1 MNQHEQHDYQEKQ
14 AQQQQHER
22 QPEHALQQRP
32 RHQHPQQAA
41 PKHLRS
47 CIACG
52 TSASKRDL
60 VRIVRTPE
68 GSLQLDTSGKKP
80 GRGAYVCSISCFEQA
95 LRSSKLQRAL
105 KTNISQNELESL
117 TVQVQSVFIDKR

>member
-22 QPEHALQQRP
+22 QPEHACQQHP

-41 PKHLRS
+41 PKRLRS

-80 GRGAYVCSISCFEQA
+80 GRGAYVCSLSCFEQA

>member
-22 QPEHALQQRP
+22 HPEHACQQHP
-32 RHQHPQQAA
+32 RRQHPQQAA
-41 PKHLRS
+41 PKRLRS

-80 GRGAYVCSISCFEQA
+80 GRGAYVCSLSCFEQA

>member
-22 QPEHALQQRP
+22 QPEHA

-41 PKHLRS
+41 PKRLRS

-52 TSASKRDL
+52 TSANKRDL

-80 GRGAYVCSISCFEQA
+80 GRGAYVCSLSCFEQA

>member
-14 AQQQQHER
+14 TQQQQHER
-22 QPEHALQQRP
+22 QPEHACQQHP

-41 PKHLRS
+41 PKRLRS

-80 GRGAYVCSISCFEQA
+80 GRGAYVCSLSCFEQA

>member
-1 MNQHEQHDYQEKQ
+1 MNQHEHHDYQEKQ

-41 PKHLRS
+41 PKRLRS

-80 GRGAYVCSISCFEQA
+80 GRGAYVCSLACFEQA

>member
-22 QPEHALQQRP
+22 QPEHA

-41 PKHLRS
+41 PKRLRS

-80 GRGAYVCSISCFEQA
+80 GRGAYVCSLSCFEQA

>member
-14 AQQQQHER
+14 EQQQQHER
-22 QPEHALQQRP
+22 QPEHACQQHP
-32 RHQHPQQAA
+32 RHQHPQQSA
-41 PKHLRS
+41 PKRLRS

-80 GRGAYVCSISCFEQA
+80 GRGAYVCSLSCFEQA

>member
-22 QPEHALQQRP
+22 QPEHALQQHP
-32 RHQHPQQAA
+32 RHQHPRQAA
-41 PKHLRS
+41 PKRLRS

-80 GRGAYVCSISCFEQA
+80 GRGAYVCSLSCFEQA

>member
-22 QPEHALQQRP
+22 QPEHACQQHP
-32 RHQHPQQAA
+32 RHQHPQQSA
-41 PKHLRS
+41 PKRLRS

-80 GRGAYVCSISCFEQA
+80 GRGAYVCSLSCFEQA

>member
-1 MNQHEQHDYQEKQ
+1 MNQHEQHE
-14 AQQQQHER
+14 QHSKPTQ
-22 QPEHALQQRP
+22 QPEQPRHQHP

-41 PKHLRS
+41 PKRLRS

-80 GRGAYVCSISCFEQA
+80 GRGAYVCSLACFEQA

>member
-14 AQQQQHER
+14 TQQQQHER
-22 QPEHALQQRP
+22 QPEHA

-41 PKHLRS
+41 PKRLRS

-80 GRGAYVCSISCFEQA
+80 GRGAYVCSLSCFEQA

>member
-22 QPEHALQQRP
+22 QPEHARQQHP
-32 RHQHPQQAA
+32 RHQHPQQTA
-41 PKHLRS
+41 PKRLRS

-80 GRGAYVCSISCFEQA
+80 GRGAYVCSLSCFEQA

>member
-14 AQQQQHER
+14 EQQQQHER
-22 QPEHALQQRP
+22 QPEHACQQHP

-41 PKHLRS
+41 PKRLRS

-80 GRGAYVCSISCFEQA
+80 GRGAYVCSLSCFEQA

>member
-14 AQQQQHER
+14 EQQQQHER
-22 QPEHALQQRP
+22 HPEHACQ
-32 RHQHPQQAA
+32 QHPQQSA
-41 PKHLRS
+41 PKRLRS

-80 GRGAYVCSISCFEQA
+80 GRGAYVCSLSCFEQA

>member
-41 PKHLRS
+41 PKRLRS

>member
-32 RHQHPQQAA
+32 QQAA
-41 PKHLRS
+41 PKRLGS

-80 GRGAYVCSISCFEQA
+80 GRGAYVCSLACFEQA

>member
-14 AQQQQHER
+14 EQQQQHER
-22 QPEHALQQRP
+22 QPEHACQQHP

-41 PKHLRS
+41 PKRLRS

-60 VRIVRTPE
+60 VRVVRTPE

-80 GRGAYVCSISCFEQA
+80 GRGAYVCSLSCFEQA